1 MSAVMQDTLPAQ
13 ESLIIMRPSL
23 VCLCGLLFLQFL
35 ICIYIFSYNVA
46 LEGFTETLRKE
57 MIPRWN
63 IQVVLVEL
71 GGTNTA
77 WKNHM
82 TILPPLPVY
91 DVDDSPTKQQRAMLG
106 GPLHLIGNSAKV
118 AKAFITISEKRKEV
132 PVRIQLGTDSM
143 VVVQHTAK
151 KTIADSQKWEAL
163 SHSTN
168 EDGTDV
174 KEYTKGLLAFLG

>member
-1 MSAVMQDTLPAQ
+1 
-13 ESLIIMRPSL
+13 
-23 VCLCGLLFLQFL
+23 
-35 ICIYIFSYNVA
+35 

-63 IQVVLVEL
+63 IQVVLLQL
-71 GGTNTA
+71 GGTNTS

-82 TILPPLPVY
+82 TILPPLPAY
-91 DVDDSPTKQQRAMLG
+91 DTDDSPTKKQRAMLG
-106 GPLHLIGNSAKV
+106 GPLHLIGSSEKA
-118 AKAFITISEKRKEV
+118 AKAFITVAEKRKEV

-151 KTIADSQKWEAL
+151 KTIADSQKFENL

-168 EDGTDV
+168 EDGTDI
-174 KEYTKGLLAFLG
+174 KEYTKNLLAFLG

>member
-1 MSAVMQDTLPAQ
+1 MSAVMQDTVPAQ

-23 VCLCGLLFLQFL
+23 VRFFGLYFLQFL
-35 ICIYIFSYNVA
+35 IRFFLSCIAA
-46 LEGFTETLRKE
+46 LEGFSETLRKE

-63 IQVVLVEL
+63 IQILLLEL

-91 DVDDSPTKQQRAMLG
+91 DVDDSPTKPQRALFSN
-106 GPLHLIGNSAKV
+106 PLHLVGDPDKV
-118 AKAFITISEKRKEV
+118 AKAFITVAEKRKEI
-132 PVRIQLGTDSM
+132 PSRLQIGTDSV

-151 KTIADSQKWEAL
+151 KTIADSQKWESL

-168 EDGTDV
+168 EDGTNI
-174 KEYTKGLLAFLG
+174 EEFTKGLLAYLG